1 MRVPVV
7 LLKKLVPV
15 VPLVMTRGPFSLT
28 YPITFSVRLKYERSI
43 RFVIALSGPAFAITL
58 TDPFPFP
65 NKNTSPLATRGKIYG
80 EASNTNELP
89 FR

>member
-28 YPITFSVRLKYERSI
+28 YPITFSVRLKFDRSI
-43 RFVIALSGPAFAITL
+43 RFVTALSGPAFAHTL
-58 TDPFPFP
+58 TDPVPFP
-65 NKNTSPLATRGKIYG
+65 NRLTSALVARPRISGLL
-80 EASNTNELP
+80 SNTNELV